1 MSNLSKKVFPL
12 CQHLDALVDELRG
25 RVPGALDKFE
35 EDAIHKARVATRR
48 LKAALELLS
57 TVLNEDHSRP
67 FERLGKRLRR
77 RLGPMR
83 DIDVMLSHLDQI
95 KPTSPLTPAAE
106 WLRQRL
112 IEAREHAR
120 EESIQKAP
128 ATDVLSGLGSWW
140 ALRQDVIDA
149 DPAVESLLVESL
161 HTQLDQFIQR
171 AGEIGPG
178 SDPHELRIAGKAL
191 RYTLELAKAEGHILP
206 AIVLRTFKRMQECLG
221 TWHDYV
227 VLAERAMQASIDED
241 LPLHHPAMQ
250 RLVLKLVDHAMRKS
264 QRELDRFARLWAD
277 HGGKLATTIR
287 EEFAGKEV
295 AIAPQMDPD
304 PAGSA
309 IPSAPEDASTNPPP
323 AA

>member
-1 MSNLSKKVFPL
+1 M
-12 CQHLDALVDELRG
+12 
-25 RVPGALDKFE
+25 
-35 EDAIHKARVATRR
+35 
-48 LKAALELLS
+48 
-57 TVLNEDHSRP
+57 
-67 FERLGKRLRR
+67 
-77 RLGPMR
+77 
-83 DIDVMLSHLDQI
+83 
-95 KPTSPLTPAAE
+95 
-106 WLRQRL
+106 
-112 IEAREHAR
+112 
-120 EESIQKAP
+120 
-128 ATDVLSGLGSWW
+128 
-140 ALRQDVIDA
+140 RQDVIDA